1 MFDSKSIESMAKQL
15 SQALPS
21 GLKSGASQVEGHIKL
36 TLQKQLEKL
45 DFVSRDEFEI
55 QQKMLLKLRERVEVL
70 TQELERLQARE
81 KAPIDS

>member
-1 MFDSKSIESMAKQL
+1 MFDAKNIESMAKQL
-15 SQALPS
+15 SKALPE
-21 GLKSGASQVEGHIKL
+21 GLKSSASQVEGHIKL

-70 TQELERLQARE
+70 TQELERLQAKE
-81 KAPIDS
+81 KAQVDS